1 MHERPPGLTDWKG
14 TEMKRLMIVGALSLT
29 TAIGAALSAQ
39 MAVASSPL
47 PMPRPAA
54 DVSFNEAAPGL
65 DARTVFVTA
74 IDPSAQRSA
83 GYGVNDSER
92 VVFPVY
98 FSEGWTTTTDEA
110 ETMLRAVAEEITY
123 RGLRNI
129 YVVASDAAL
138 TSTDM
143 SVQQDAEARVAAVAT
158 ALEKFGVPDRWISMQ
173 PGAASDV

>member
-1 MHERPPGLTDWKG
+1 
-14 TEMKRLMIVGALSLT
+14 MKRLMIVGALSLT

-39 MAVASSPL
+39 MAAASSPL
-47 PMPRPAA
+47 PMPRPAVA
-54 DVSFNEAAPGL
+54 DVSFDEAAPGL
-65 DARTVFVTA
+65 DARTVYVTA
-74 IDPSAQRSA
+74 IDPNAPRSA

-98 FSEGWTTTTDEA
+98 FSEGWTTTSDEA

-143 SVQQDAEARVAAVAT
+143 SVQRDAEDRVAAVAS
-158 ALEKFGVPDRWISMQ
+158 ALQKFGVPERWIAMQ